1 MAADTDAALSSGFH
15 LLQPA
20 ASLQASRTDSIF
32 LAMLLLCGTV
42 AASLCFLVVFFAVR
56 YRRGNAVDRT
66 PPRELRGIE
75 IAWTVA
81 PLLIFFGVFGWAAR
95 DFITLADPPA
105 DALPITVVA
114 KQWMWKLQ
122 QRNGRREINELHV
135 PQGEPVVVTMTSED
149 VIHSFFIP
157 AFRIKQDV
165 LPGRYTRLWFTATQ
179 LGEFPLF
186 CSEYCGSE
194 HSQMTGRVVVMSPA
208 DYGRWLASGPAQP
221 STAQYGFALFRQLGC
236 SGCHDARSTLH
247 APLLD
252 GLYGRAVHLQ
262 DGRTIVAD
270 ANYLRDSILV
280 PAKDVV
286 AGFAPVMPSYAGQV
300 SEEDIQA
307 LIAYLQ
313 STSGRDA
320 P

>member
-42 AASLCFLVVFFAVR
+42 AFVLCVLVVFFAVR

-75 IAWTVA
+75 VAWTVA
-81 PLLIFFGVFGWAAR
+81 PLLVFFGIFGWAAR
-95 DFITLADPPA
+95 DFVTMADPPSG
-105 DALPITVVA
+105 ALPVTLVA

-194 HSQMTGRVVVMSPA
+194 HSQMTGRVVVMTPA

-221 STAQYGFALFRQLGC
+221 DMAQYGFALFRQLGC
-236 SGCHDARSTLH
+236 SGCHDARSTIH

-252 GLYGRAVHLQ
+252 GLYGRTVHLQ
-262 DGRTIVAD
+262 DGRTVTAD
-270 ANYLRDSILV
+270 ADYLRDSILV
-280 PAKDVV
+280 PGKDVV

-307 LIAYLQ
+307 LIAYVQ
-313 STSGRDA
+313 STTKRDA

>member
-1 MAADTDAALSSGFH
+1 MAADTDATLSSGFH
-15 LLQPA
+15 LLDAA
-20 ASLQASRTDSIF
+20 ASTQASRTDTIF
-32 LAMLLLCGTV
+32 LAMVLLCGAV
-42 AASLCFLVVFFAVR
+42 ALVLFVLVAFFAVR
-56 YRRGNAVDRT
+56 YRRGRQVDRT

-81 PLLIFFGVFGWAAR
+81 PLLVFLGVFAWAAR
-95 DFITLADPPA
+95 DFVTLADPPA
-105 DALPITVVA
+105 GALPVTVVA

-135 PQGEPVVVTMTSED
+135 PQGEPVVLTMTSED
-149 VIHSFFIP
+149 AIHSFFVP
-157 AFRIKQDV
+157 AFRLKQDV

-179 LGEFPLF
+179 VGEFPLF

-194 HSQMTGRVVVMSPA
+194 HSQMTGRVVVMTPA

-221 STAQYGFALFRQLGC
+221 SMAQYGFALFRQLGC
-236 SGCHDARSTLH
+236 SGCHDARSTIH

-252 GLYGRAVHLQ
+252 GVYGRTVHLQ
-262 DGRTIVAD
+262 DGRSVVAD

-286 AGFAPVMPSYAGQV
+286 AGFEPVMPSYAGQV
-300 SEEDIQA
+300 SEDDLQA
-307 LIAYLQ
+307 LVAYLQ